1 MQRFLKYLITY
12 NEFIMKI
19 YLSIFI
25 TVLTFQIGFAQET
38 TDSIPN
44 DTIYKFV
51 EQMPVFG
58 DCTEL
63 LGEDERNACSSNQLM
78 LYVLRKLPLAENITV
93 DNIEIGETMVRFV
106 IDENGEVQNLRL
118 IKGIHKEFDKMYLG
132 IFETMPQWQAGQK
145 DGKPVK
151 VEITLP
157 MKVHF

>member
-1 MQRFLKYLITY
+1 
-12 NEFIMKI
+12 MKI

-25 TVLTFQIGFAQET
+25 TILTFQIGIAQDDIS
-38 TDSIPN
+38 TDSISS

-58 DCTEL
+58 NCADL

-78 LYVLRKLPLAENITV
+78 LYVLRKLPLVENVTV
-93 DNIEIGETMVRFV
+93 DNIKVGDTMVRFV
-106 IDENGEVQNLRL
+106 IDENGDVQNLQL
-118 IKGIHKEFDKMYLG
+118 IKGINMEFDKMYLE
-132 IFETMPQWQAGQK
+132 IFENMPKWEAGQK
-145 DGKPVK
+145 DEQPVK

>member
-1 MQRFLKYLITY
+1 
-12 NEFIMKI
+12 MKI
-19 YLSIFI
+19 YLSILF
-25 TVLTFQIGFAQET
+25 TVFSFQIGFAQET

-44 DTIYKFV
+44 DTIYEFV

-58 DCTEL
+58 NCTDL

-93 DNIEIGETMVRFV
+93 DNIEIGETIVRFV
-106 IDENGEVQNLRL
+106 IDENGEVQNARL
-118 IKGIHKEFDKMYLG
+118 IKGINKEFDKMYLG
-132 IFETMPQWQAGQK
+132 IFETMPQWQAGEK
-145 DGKPVK
+145 NEVPVK